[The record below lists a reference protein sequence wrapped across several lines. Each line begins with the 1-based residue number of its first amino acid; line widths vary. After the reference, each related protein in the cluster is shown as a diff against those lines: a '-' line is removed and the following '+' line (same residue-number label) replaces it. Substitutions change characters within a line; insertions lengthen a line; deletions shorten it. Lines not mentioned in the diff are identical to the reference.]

1 MKEIHLFTP
10 LQADFY
16 PFDEEAYSG
25 DYSDVDG
32 IPLDGSELV
41 DYEESIRAAVR
52 EHSERTGGGDLMRYF
67 SGSEAVAEK
76 VFRAT
81 PDVAV
86 RHGSLWGVTRL
97 TLKEDLTESE
107 LCELTDFL
115 TGQYAD
121 GWGEVFEQQKILLAD
136 GDLYVH
142 FWRNYGYQ
150 FQTAQGWYGVI
161 GKLTSEP
168 GTQAPAAPTRP
179 KLKLL
184 GQDGN
189 IFAILGR
196 ASRLLKECGQADK
209 AQEMADRV
217 CASGDYNRALHI
229 ISEYVETELSEPGKK
244 PAAKG
249 RSRSPH
255 DKNNRER

>member
-1 MKEIHLFTP
+1 MKEIDLFTP

-16 PFDEEAYSG
+16 PFDEDAYEG
-25 DYSDVDG
+25 GYNDVDG

-41 DYEESIRAAVR
+41 DYQECIQAAVR
-52 EHSERTGGGDLMRYF
+52 EYNRSRGSDLMPYF
-67 SGSEAVAEK
+67 TGSQEICEK
-76 VFRAT
+76 VFSAT

-86 RHGSLWGVTRL
+86 RHGSLWGVTHL
-97 TLKEDLTESE
+97 TLKENLTESE
-107 LCELTDFL
+107 FSELADYL

-121 GWGEVFEQQKILLAD
+121 GWGEGFEQQKILLAD

-142 FWRNYGYQ
+142 FWRNFGYQ

-161 GKLTSEP
+161 GKLAAEP
-168 GTQAPAAPTRP
+168 GAQEPAAPQRP
-179 KLKLL
+179 KLRLK

-196 ASRLLKECGQADK
+196 AMRLLKECGQADK

-217 CASGDYNRALHI
+217 CACGDYHRALHI
-229 ISEYVETELSEPGKK
+229 ISEYVDTELSEK
-244 PAAKG
+244 PTSKG
-249 RSRSPH
+249 RSRKSYDGH
-255 DKNNRER
+255 DR